1 MLNIGPQELILV
13 LIVALVVVGPQK
25 LPELGRTIGKAMR
38 EFRKIQDDVKDT
50 IRFDM
55 DDDPEPYAR
64 PKTTPRTPTPTPN
77 AAGTAGALPAPTD
90 LADEPHVSAGEDPVV
105 SDGSGNGHAGDD
117 ASPDTTADPEPRA
130 AE

>member
-13 LIVALVVVGPQK
+13 LIIALVVVGPSR

-50 IRFDM
+50 IKFDLSDDEPYVPPARRPRPPAGNGEVANTVASPPAAEITTEQGATPEPTVAPDLDADTGSA
-55 DDDPEPYAR
+55 DDD
-64 PKTTPRTPTPTPN
+64 
-77 AAGTAGALPAPTD
+77 
-90 LADEPHVSAGEDPVV
+90 
-105 SDGSGNGHAGDD
+105 
-117 ASPDTTADPEPRA
+117 EPRA